1 MAEFGLFREEYKVT
15 RVSNAAAAG
24 ATTVNATAIDLAT
37 LRGDAVA
44 FLVCGGALGG
54 DDYTVTPQGSTDNST
69 FVAIGTDTVVVDTDN
84 HDALVEIVNPG
95 YRYVRASVA
104 RGGAGVVLNGIYA
117 IETRSNGV
125 RPVTQPTGTNTLD
138 VVNP

>member
-1 MAEFGLFREEYKVT
+1 MSELVGLLREAHIVT

-24 ATTVNATAIDLAT
+24 ATTVNSSSVDLST
-37 LRGDAVA
+37 NRTDAVA

-54 DDYTVTPQGSTDNST
+54 DDYTVQLQGSADDST
-69 FVAIGTDTVVVDTDN
+69 WVDLGDTLVVDTDN
-84 HDALVEIVNPG
+84 HDALAEVVNPG
-95 YRYVRASVA
+95 YQYVRAEVA

-117 IETRSNGV
+117 IQTRVNGK

>member
-1 MAEFGLFREEYKVT
+1 MAEFGLFREEYKLT
-15 RVSNAAAAG
+15 RVSNAATAAN
-24 ATTVNATAIDLAT
+24 TTVNSTSIDLAT

-54 DDYTVTPQGSTDNST
+54 SDYTVQIQGSNDNST
-69 FVAIGTDTVVVDTDN
+69 FSNVGTTLVVDTDN
-84 HDALVEIVNPG
+84 HDALAEVVNPG

-117 IETRSNGV
+117 IETRSNGIK
-125 RPVTQPTGTNTLD
+125 PVTQPTGTNTLD